1 MLDRFRRHG
10 FDPAARQAIAN
21 AKHEAARAGQDKIR
35 SEHVLL
41 GLLAVPGPAAE
52 AVAAAGVQLAD
63 LRARILQGN
72 GAASAG
78 LDGDAL
84 SSVGIDL
91 DAIRRATDAAF
102 GPGALDRAAVSR
114 SRRLL
119 PFADD
124 TRQTVIGAVH
134 IADALGQREITS
146 GHLLLGVLDQQQST
160 AVSALTE
167 AGADVAALRADV
179 ARRTAPAA

>member
-10 FDPAARQAIAN
+10 FDPGARQAIAR
-21 AKHEAARAGQDKIR
+21 AKHEAARAGQEKIR

-41 GLLAVPGPAAE
+41 ALLAVPGPAAE
-52 AVAAAGVQLAD
+52 AVAAAGIQIAD
-63 LRARILQGN
+63 LRLRILQGN

-91 DAIRRATDAAF
+91 DAIRRAADAAF
-102 GPGALDRAAVSR
+102 GPGALDRAAASR
-114 SRRLL
+114 SRRLM

-124 TRQTVIGAVH
+124 TRRTLIGAVH
-134 IADALGQREITS
+134 AADALGQREISS
-146 GHLLLGVLDQQQST
+146 GHLLLGVLGQQQSA
-160 AVSALTE
+160 AVSALAE

-179 ARRTAPAA
+179 LRRIGPAA